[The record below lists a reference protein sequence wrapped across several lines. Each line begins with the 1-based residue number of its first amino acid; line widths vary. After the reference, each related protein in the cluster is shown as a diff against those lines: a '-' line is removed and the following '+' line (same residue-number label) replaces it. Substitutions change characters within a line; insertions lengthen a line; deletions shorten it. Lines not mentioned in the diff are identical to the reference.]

1 MIGLKKLDW
10 YIIRRFMLTFFA
22 AILFIIV
29 IVIIFDLS
37 EKIDDFVKRE
47 APLHAIVFDYYLNFI
62 PYFMNM
68 YSPLFVFITVIFFT
82 SRLAANSEIIAIL
95 SCGVSFQRMMV
106 PYIISAVL
114 IALLSLSLSLFVI
127 PHANVERIA
136 FEQKYVR
143 HYGRP
148 EQALRDIHYK
158 LNDSTLVYIES
169 FSTWNNTAYNF
180 TLEQL
185 GTDKLVRKL
194 SAESAQW
201 DSTSASW
208 QLHNWFDRIYGDGLQ
223 DRVKSGRQKDTTLS
237 LTVDDFY
244 RNKRTVERLNRRE
257 LNELI
262 KVQKE
267 RGDKMVMY
275 SEVEKHT
282 RLALPFSAIILTI
295 MGVCLSSKK
304 RRGGTG
310 WNIAL
315 GLALGFSYVLFMKFS
330 QMFVATDTLSPAMAL
345 WLPNM
350 IYALIAAV
358 IYRLAP
364 K

>member
-1 MIGLKKLDW
+1 MGLKKLDW
-10 YIIRRFMLTFFA
+10 YIIRRFLTTFFA

-37 EKIDDFVKRE
+37 EKIDDFVQRE
-47 APLHAIVFDYYLNFI
+47 APLRAIIFDYYLNFI

-82 SRLAANSEIIAIL
+82 SRLTANSEVIAIL
-95 SCGVSFQRMMV
+95 SCGISYHRMMV
-106 PYIISAVL
+106 PYLISAVF
-114 IALLSLSLSLFVI
+114 IALLSLCLSLFVI

-143 HYGRP
+143 HYGKP
-148 EQALRDIHYK
+148 ESSGRDVHYK
-158 LNDSTLVYIES
+158 LNDSTFVYVES
-169 FSTWNNTAYNF
+169 FSSWNNTAYNF
-180 TLEQL
+180 TLEEMGGERL
-185 GTDKLVRKL
+185 LSKL

-201 DSTSASW
+201 DSTSGSW
-208 QLHNWFDRIYGDGLQ
+208 KLKNWFIRDYGDGLK
-223 DRVKSGRQKDTTLS
+223 DNIRSGRQLDTTIS
-237 LTVDDFY
+237 LRVEDFY
-244 RNKRTVERLNRRE
+244 RNKRTVERLDRRE

-262 KVQKE
+262 KVQKG

-275 SEVEKHT
+275 SEMEKHT

-295 MGVCLSSKK
+295 MGVSLSTKK

-310 WNIAL
+310 WNIAI
-315 GLALGFSYVLFMKFS
+315 GLALGFSYVLFLKFS
-330 QMFVATDTLSPAMAL
+330 QMFVTTDMLSPAVAL
-345 WLPNM
+345 WLPNI
-350 IYALIAAV
+350 IYTGIAAV